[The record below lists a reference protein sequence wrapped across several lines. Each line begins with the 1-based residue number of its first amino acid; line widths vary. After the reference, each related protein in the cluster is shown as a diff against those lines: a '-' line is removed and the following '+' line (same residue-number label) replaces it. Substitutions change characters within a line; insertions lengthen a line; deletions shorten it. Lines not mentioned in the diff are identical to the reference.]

1 MCIVLPKMN
10 TLMIQKSPSKL
21 FLIQKEVMIVLDV
34 SKNTV
39 KKELIKAFGRSKGR
53 FSVESI
59 SKHFGIS
66 VDKIRQKIN

>member
-59 SKHFGIS
+59 SKQFGIS
-66 VDKIRQKIN
+66 VDEIRQKIN